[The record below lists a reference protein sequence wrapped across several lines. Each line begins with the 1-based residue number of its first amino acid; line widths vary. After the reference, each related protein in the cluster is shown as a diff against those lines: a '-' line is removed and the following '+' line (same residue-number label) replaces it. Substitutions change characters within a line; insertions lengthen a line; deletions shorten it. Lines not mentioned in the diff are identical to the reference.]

1 MSLRYQIMQQ
11 EFVFARGY
19 CKI

>member
-1 MSLRYQIMQQ
+1 MQQ